1 MILKQ
6 NNKTSQILK
15 LLNEGRDSYRGL
27 LKIMGEQKTLAEKE
41 DEPGLIAVIEKKNTL
56 METAQE
62 IDQKV
67 AEQFQTLSKTDQ
79 EKLAKEAENVRK
91 EIESLLEQIIGIED
105 ECQVIL
111 SRRQSTLLDKLN
123 ELRRGKVLAKGYGL
137 PTRIKPKVSKS
148 V

>member
-27 LKIMGEQKTLAEKE
+27 LKIMGRQKTLVEKE

-67 AEQFQTLSKTDQ
+67 AEQFQTLSKADQ

-137 PTRIKPKVSKS
+137 PARIKPKVSKS

>member
-6 NNKTSQILK
+6 NNKTSQILN
-15 LLNEGRDSYRGL
+15 LLNEGRDCYRGL

-41 DEPGLIAVIEKKNTL
+41 DEPGLIAGIEK
-56 METAQE
+56 
-62 IDQKV
+62 
-67 AEQFQTLSKTDQ
+67 
-79 EKLAKEAENVRK
+79 KEAENVRK

-137 PTRIKPKVSKS
+137 PARIKPKVSKS

>member
-1 MILKQ
+1 
-6 NNKTSQILK
+6 
-15 LLNEGRDSYRGL
+15 
-27 LKIMGEQKTLAEKE
+27 MGGQKTLVEKE

-67 AEQFQTLSKTDQ
+67 AEQFQTLSKADQ
-79 EKLAKEAENVRK
+79 EKLAKEAEHVRK
-91 EIESLLEQIIGIED
+91 EMESLLEQIIGIED
-105 ECQVIL
+105 ECKAIL
-111 SRRQSTLLDKLN
+111 SQRQSTLLDKLN